1 VEKHENHEIEAEPVK
16 IGGGNADGAVPSRFF
31 NFSNITNR
39 HHDEEGVV
47 HLYTMGFVAVS

>member
-1 VEKHENHEIEAEPVK
+1 VEKHKNHEIEAEPVK
-16 IGGGNADGAVPSRFF
+16 IRGENADGAIPDRFF
-31 NFSNITNR
+31 NFCNITNH